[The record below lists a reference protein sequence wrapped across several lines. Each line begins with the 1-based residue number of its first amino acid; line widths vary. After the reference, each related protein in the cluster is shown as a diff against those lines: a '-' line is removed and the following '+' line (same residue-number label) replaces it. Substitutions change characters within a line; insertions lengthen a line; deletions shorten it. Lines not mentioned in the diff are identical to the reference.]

1 MVYFNIA
8 PPRQAKSPFSSEGT
22 RGVASTQNT
31 KKIGI
36 RSPRLADWQHAARPG
51 PTFRGEIG
59 IDGGDFL
66 NNKRGLLAA
75 LVLRDK
81 RELFKVG
88 SDRSPDAEGR
98 LRWTT
103 MIRDAKDCVWCCAV
117 FEK

>member
-1 MVYFNIA
+1 MNKTLGLGVVAFLSCFAFAQRATVIVRPVPVND
-8 PPRQAKSPFSSEGT
+8 EGT
-22 RGVASTQNT
+22 RGVASIQNT

-36 RSPRLADWQHAARPG
+36 RTPRLTDWQHAARPG

-59 IDGGDFL
+59 IDAGDFL

-88 SDRSPDAEGR
+88 SDRS
-98 LRWTT
+98 
-103 MIRDAKDCVWCCAV
+103 
-117 FEK
+117 